1 MKIVVVSDNH
11 GQREC
16 LVDILNQWQG
26 KVDGFFHCGD
36 SELEASDTLWQD
48 FVVVKGNCDYDPTFA
63 KSSTIKLENDI
74 IFITHGHLYQVNS
87 GLNSL
92 NLAAQEQKATIALY
106 GHSHKLAC
114 ELTNNILFVNPGS
127 ISQPRGQYAPLKTYA
142 IIETF
147 EQGYQVTYFNQQHE
161 EVTALSRFFKRS

>member
-1 MKIVVVSDNH
+1 MKIVIVSDNH

-16 LVDILNQWQG
+16 LVNILKQWQG

-36 SELEASDTLWQD
+36 SELEASDTLWKD

-63 KSSTIKLENDI
+63 ETSTVKVGDETV
-74 IFITHGHLYQVNS
+74 FITHGHLYQINS
-87 GLNSL
+87 GLTALS
-92 NLAAQEQKATIALY
+92 LAAQEQQATIALY

-114 ELTNNILFVNPGS
+114 ELTNGILFVNSGS

-142 IIETF
+142 IIETSD
-147 EQGYQVTYFNQQHE
+147 QGYQVTYFNEKHE
-161 EVTALSRFFKRS
+161 EVTALSHFFKRS